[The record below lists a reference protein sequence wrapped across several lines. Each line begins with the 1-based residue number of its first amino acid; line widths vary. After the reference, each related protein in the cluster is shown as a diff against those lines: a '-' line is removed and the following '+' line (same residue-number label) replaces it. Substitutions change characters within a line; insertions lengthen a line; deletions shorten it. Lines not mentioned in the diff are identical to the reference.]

1 MKFTKP
7 FQGVPDGQIYPVQ
20 YQTGDECP
28 PELLASA
35 TALEAI
41 AKEGPFAAAEVAPP
55 PAAEVEQPQEQVDTP
70 VPAPDV
76 PPVAKTGKKK

>member
-20 YQTGDECP
+20 YQAGDQCP

-35 TALEAI
+35 TALEVI
-41 AKEGPFAAAEVAPP
+41 EKNESPAAPVAVAPQVVG
-55 PAAEVEQPQEQVDTP
+55 VEPPQEQP
-70 VPAPDV
+70 GAPEPAAAPA
-76 PPVAKTGKKK
+76 AKAGKKK